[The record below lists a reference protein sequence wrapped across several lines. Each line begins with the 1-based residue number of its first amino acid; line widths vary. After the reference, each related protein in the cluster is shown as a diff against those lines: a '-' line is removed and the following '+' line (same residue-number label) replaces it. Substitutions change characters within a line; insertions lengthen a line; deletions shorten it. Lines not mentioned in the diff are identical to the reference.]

1 MFRLCGSHVHVGA
14 TWVHC
19 PCCIVYC
26 ASCDNL
32 SVCFSACHENEALA
46 RTQDLNNRPSVH
58 RSDMRRVRNS
68 KSTNLTTLLA
78 SYDKSCCIQSASR
91 PWITREQRCKHLRW
105 GRTRTTTSISGTTT
119 SLTYPEATADPS
131 LGQGEQ
137 QMNQMDEHSNCNP

>member
-1 MFRLCGSHVHVGA
+1 LPLGEVARARCSDFADH

-32 SVCFSACHENEALA
+32 SACFSACHENETLA
-46 RTQDLNNRPSVH
+46 RAQDLNNRPSVH

-68 KSTNLTTLLA
+68 KSTNVTTLFA
-78 SYDKSCCIQSASR
+78 SYDKSCCFQSASR

-105 GRTRTTTSISGTTT
+105 GRTSRTSNAASTFV
-119 SLTYPEATADPS
+119 EATADSS

-137 QMNQMDEHSNCNP
+137 QMNQMNEHSNCNP